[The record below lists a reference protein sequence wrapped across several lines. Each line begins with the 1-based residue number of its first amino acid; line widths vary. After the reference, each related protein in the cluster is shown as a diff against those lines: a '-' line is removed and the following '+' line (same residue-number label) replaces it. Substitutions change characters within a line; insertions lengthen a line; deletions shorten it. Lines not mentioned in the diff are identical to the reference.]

1 MYSTAD
7 RLAQHVKQF
16 PAMCRG
22 WSSIDDGDARLK
34 HALEETSKLCIGS
47 PSAACFFFNAYSLA
61 GMQAL
66 SALCIRSFDCFFK
79 WDVLSSK
86 DTRNATRFQRTFPE
100 WGGEAASDLLI
111 SPVYLAQTHSS
122 RVPEISSTDSTELQ
136 SFCMPSYD
144 SFDAMCFLFWVSV
157 WCVLQPPQGSS
168 CRSTSSFASP
178 HRSCLRKF
186 VRTGTLD
193 WLLRQLDLPKG
204 NRSGSFQTCK
214 KQTKQDIQG
223 HIPTNKPSCP
233 CPCHSFHESLL
244 QRHGNGFSHF
254 LSKWKSQ
261 NVDINL
267 HFTDDENHFPLID
280 DLYWF
285 AFWQDSKEKPWAKR
299 HPLLVVVS
307 KPENGRNF
315 KNDLF
320 LVQKLQVAFF
330 HFFSINLSSQTTEG
344 KFPSLWVTGIVSPT
358 FSSLELFVHL
368 LRVQYQG

>member
-1 MYSTAD
+1 
-7 RLAQHVKQF
+7 
-16 PAMCRG
+16 
-22 WSSIDDGDARLK
+22 
-34 HALEETSKLCIGS
+34 
-47 PSAACFFFNAYSLA
+47 
-61 GMQAL
+61 MQAL

-261 NVDINL
+261 NVDIKPAL
-267 HFTDDENHFPLID
+267 YGRREPLPSDRWPVLICI
-280 DLYWF
+280 LAGLERKTLGQEASSSCCRIQAWKRTEF
-285 AFWQDSKEKPWAKR
+285 QEWSVLGAKT
-299 HPLLVVVS
+299 S
-307 KPENGRNF
+307 GC
-315 KNDLF
+315 
-320 LVQKLQVAFF
+320 
-330 HFFSINLSSQTTEG
+330 FFSFFFNKPFLPKRLRENSLPSESQASSRQRLAAW
-344 KFPSLWVTGIVSPT
+344 S
-358 FSSLELFVHL
+358 FSYTSYESSTKVKPKANKKAS
-368 LRVQYQG
+368 RG

>member
-22 WSSIDDGDARLK
+22 WASIDDGDARLK

-47 PSAACFFFNAYSLA
+47 PSAACFFFNAYSSA

-66 SALCIRSFDCFFK
+66 SALCIRSFDCFLNETSCHRKIQGIQRDSREHSQNEVEKRLVIF
-79 WDVLSSK
+79 SSV
-86 DTRNATRFQRTFPE
+86 Q
-100 WGGEAASDLLI
+100 SI
-111 SPVYLAQTHSS
+111 SPRPILLAYQKYH
-122 RVPEISSTDSTELQ
+122 LQ
-136 SFCMPSYD
+136 VQLSFSHLACQHMIHLMQCFSM
-144 SFDAMCFLFWVSV
+144 FFLFWVSV
-157 WCVLQPPQGSS
+157 WCVLQPPHGSS

-186 VRTGTLD
+186 VRTGWYWYAGLVAAAA
-193 WLLRQLDLPKG
+193 RLPKG

-223 HIPTNKPSCP
+223 HIPTNKPSWP

-299 HPLLVVVS
+299 HSLLVVVS
-307 KPENGRNF
+307 KPENGGRNF

-320 LVQKLQVAFF
+320 LVQKLQVV
-330 HFFSINLSSQTTEG
+330 FFSKQ
-344 KFPSLWVTGIVSPT
+344 
-358 FSSLELFVHL
+358 
-368 LRVQYQG
+368 

>member
-1 MYSTAD
+1 
-7 RLAQHVKQF
+7 
-16 PAMCRG
+16 MCRG
-22 WSSIDDGDARLK
+22 WASIDDGDARLK

-47 PSAACFFFNAYSLA
+47 PSAACFFFNAYSSA

-66 SALCIRSFDCFFK
+66 SALCIRSFDCFLNETSCHRKIQGIQRDSREHSQNEVEKRLVIF
-79 WDVLSSK
+79 SSV
-86 DTRNATRFQRTFPE
+86 Q
-100 WGGEAASDLLI
+100 SI
-111 SPVYLAQTHSS
+111 SPRPILLAYQKYH
-122 RVPEISSTDSTELQ
+122 LQ
-136 SFCMPSYD
+136 IQLSFSHLACQHMIHLY
-144 SFDAMCFLFWVSV
+144 SFDAMFFLFWVSV
-157 WCVLQPPQGSS
+157 WCVLQPPHGSS

-261 NVDINL
+261 NVDKFWYKPAL
-267 HFTDDENHFPLID
+267 YGRREPL
-280 DLYWF
+280 
-285 AFWQDSKEKPWAKR
+285 
-299 HPLLVVVS
+299 
-307 KPENGRNF
+307 
-315 KNDLF
+315 
-320 LVQKLQVAFF
+320 
-330 HFFSINLSSQTTEG
+330 
-344 KFPSLWVTGIVSPT
+344 PSDRWPVLICILAGLERKTLGQEA
-358 FSSLELFVHL
+358 FSSCCRIQAWKRTEFQEWSVLGAKTSGCFLSFQKWGKQV
-368 LRVQYQG
+368 